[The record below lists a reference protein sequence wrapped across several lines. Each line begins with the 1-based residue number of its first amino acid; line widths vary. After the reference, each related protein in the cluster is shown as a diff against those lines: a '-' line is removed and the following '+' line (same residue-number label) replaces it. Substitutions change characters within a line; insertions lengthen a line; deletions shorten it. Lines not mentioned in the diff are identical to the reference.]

1 MATLLVASLW
11 ILVVITAPSYGR
23 AQEFAPA
30 IRPGEHRL
38 SFERLGATRY
48 KHQVDVVRHE
58 AVPHHRH
65 SVQRKTLLQQIKI
78 DAAICIA
85 VENKPARI
93 STLGHVV

>member
-1 MATLLVASLW
+1 MRVLERQ
-11 ILVVITAPSYGR
+11 P
-23 AQEFAPA
+23 
-30 IRPGEHRL
+30 
-38 SFERLGATRY
+38 ERLGATRH

-93 STLGHVV
+93 STLGHVVGSIDCDHTRQTSHGSIRIAALCRI